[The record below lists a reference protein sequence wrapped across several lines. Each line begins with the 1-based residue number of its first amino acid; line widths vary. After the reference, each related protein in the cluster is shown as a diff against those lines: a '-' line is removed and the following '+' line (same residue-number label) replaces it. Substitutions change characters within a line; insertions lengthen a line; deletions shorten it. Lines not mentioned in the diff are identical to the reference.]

1 MNDRTP
7 RSVWPFLLILAILL
21 GLAAT
26 MPRPWREVA
35 RETTLDESRAVAEK
49 SSFPPP
55 LVFPSRTVTVA
66 DVAPVAA
73 LRRLRVVP
81 APVSTRV
88 TESEPSDEGWLTA
101 DTLPKRT
108 MEPFAEKK
116 SEVALPSLAQDS
128 READQAVELPSLGAI
143 AMSEARLSPANVA
156 SEAAN
161 EVAREVAREV
171 APKLVVRL
179 PAPTQRAPATS
190 DGWRSRP
197 DAPVTEAL
205 SPVDEATPG
214 EEAGDEPAAA
224 MDSEDAPAREKGES
238 IWCRPLSLHAQ
249 LSELGDSRETA
260 RWAEQ
265 TEKELDRLGE
275 VVDERPD
282 WVPTTCARLRD
293 QVVQADRLADSLK
306 ESDLAMRLRRASYA
320 LQRRLDI
327 WECVLARAD
336 WDTPLLQVDIERFRL
351 ALDEVDAITRASE
364 PGRAWRDFLRVEALQ
379 EASRDET
386 PSGAARLKNLARGVL
401 GCVASTPLTD
411 SQRAFLE
418 IEPLSRLAGQL
429 RRAAAG
435 PQSRGYLLAVLERY
449 ELNGRA
455 SDGRRLAD
463 ECLWLA
469 YWPDDSFVDL
479 RNSIATHY
487 RNANLRIVLSENLLN
502 QLMPE
507 QLPEYE
513 RVRDTI
519 LGNPVRGESLS
530 ATEVAIRL
538 IPDERRLRLALEVTG
553 EVAALTSSNSGPAR
567 FQNTSESH
575 YVARKPMELTVD
587 GLKLWP
593 AEVEDV
599 SNVTRL
605 RRIQTTLDGIP
616 VLGSLVKN
624 VAKSQHDMK
633 RSEVRREVEK
643 KISTRAK
650 QRIDEE
656 TDARLTEFSDRFS
669 TRVLEPMKGMSL
681 GPDLVQAVTTE
692 DRLTMRLRVASRQ
705 QLGANTPRPM
715 APGDSQA
722 SFQIHQTAL
731 NNMVEQLE
739 LNGETMTLPEL
750 RARLAERLHWP
761 EIAQRTTE
769 NDDVRITFAEDDAVR
784 VTCEEGLVTIDLSI
798 ACLRKARRAWR
809 NFQVRVSYRPVV
821 DGLSAELVRDGV
833 VKLPGPRLSTNSQ
846 AAVRAI
852 FIKIF
857 SQHATREI
865 VPERIR
871 NHPKLSELA
880 VTQMVIEDGWIAF
893 ALGHK
898 ARVARAVTEQRAK

>member
-7 RSVWPFLLILAILL
+7 RLVWPFLLTLAVLL
-21 GLAAT
+21 TVAAT
-26 MPRPWREVA
+26 TPRAWQEVA
-35 RETTLDESRAVAEK
+35 RKATLDESLAQAEAN
-49 SSFPPP
+49 SLP
-55 LVFPSRTVTVA
+55 LPSADPRPTVTVV
-66 DVAPVAA
+66 DTAPAA
-73 LRRLRVVP
+73 PMRRMRVVP
-81 APVSTRV
+81 ASVSSPGA
-88 TESEPSDEGWLTA
+88 ESDPIDDGWMPA
-101 DTLPKRT
+101 EALPKRT
-108 MEPFAEKK
+108 MEPLAEKQ
-116 SEVALPSLAQDS
+116 SEIALPRLSMDSNARAGEGPSFGLIASSLAG
-128 READQAVELPSLGAI
+128 PSLVNI
-143 AMSEARLSPANVA
+143 ARD
-156 SEAAN
+156 
-161 EVAREVAREV
+161 V

-179 PAPTQRAPATS
+179 PAPTQRAVAMS
-190 DGWRSRP
+190 DSGRTRP
-197 DAPVTEAL
+197 DEPVAEPSASIAEGAL
-205 SPVDEATPG
+205 DEES
-214 EEAGDEPAAA
+214 EEAPGDEDDVVASTEIDQTP
-224 MDSEDAPAREKGES
+224 EEVRS

-249 LSELGDSRETA
+249 LNELASSKETA

-265 TEKELDRLGE
+265 TEKELDRLGAI
-275 VVDERPD
+275 VDEHPD
-282 WVPTTCARLRD
+282 WVSTTLARLREL
-293 QVVQADRLADSLK
+293 VVQADRLADHLK
-306 ESDLAMRLRRASYA
+306 EPELAMRLRRASYS
-320 LQRRLDI
+320 LQRRLDT
-327 WECVLARAD
+327 WECVLARTD
-336 WDTPLLQVDIERFRL
+336 WDSPLPERDAERL
-351 ALDEVDAITRASE
+351 RSVLAEVDAITRASE
-364 PGRAWRDFLRVEALQ
+364 PGLAWRDFLSVEALQ
-379 EASRDET
+379 EASRDES

-401 GCVASTPLTD
+401 GRVAATPLTD
-411 SQRAFLE
+411 AQRAFLE

-429 RRAAAG
+429 RRVASG
-435 PQSRGYLLAVLERY
+435 PPSRAYLLAVIERY

-463 ECLWLA
+463 ECLWLS
-469 YWPDDSFVDL
+469 YWPEGPFGDL
-479 RNSIATHY
+479 QHRIATHY
-487 RNANLRIVLSENLLN
+487 RNANVRVVLSENLLN

-519 LGNPVRGESLS
+519 LGNPVRGERLS

-587 GLKLWP
+587 GLKVWP
-593 AEVEDV
+593 AEVDDV

-605 RRIQTTLDGIP
+605 RRVQTTLDGIP
-616 VLGSLVKN
+616 VLGSLMKN
-624 VAKSQHDMK
+624 VAKNQHDMK
-633 RSEVRREVEK
+633 RSEVRREVER
-643 KISTRAK
+643 KISTQAR

-669 TRVLEPMKGMSL
+669 ARVLEPMKGMLL
-681 GPDLVQAVTTE
+681 GPDVIQAVTTE

-705 QLGANTPRPM
+705 QLGASTPRPM
-715 APGDSQA
+715 APGNSQA

-739 LNGETMTLPEL
+739 LNGETMKLPEL
-750 RARLAERLHWP
+750 RARLAERLRWP

-769 NDDVRITFAEDDAVR
+769 NDDVTITFAGDDAVL
-784 VTCEEGLVTIDLSI
+784 VTCDDGLVTIDLSI

-821 DGLSAELVRDGV
+821 DGLSAELVREGV

-846 AAVRAI
+846 VALRAI
-852 FIKIF
+852 FCKIF

-880 VTQMVIEDGWIAF
+880 VTQMVMEDGWIAF
-893 ALGHK
+893 ALGPK
-898 ARVARAVTEQRAK
+898 ERIARAGSEQRAK